1 MISSFS
7 VYKAHLSIESISS
20 ILSTTIGKTK
30 HMSRYVMDK
39 TVEMH
44 TAGMGYRAISKM
56 LDEKLV

>member
-7 VYKAHLSIESISS
+7 VYKAHLSTESISS

-30 HMSRYVMDK
+30 QMSRDVRDK

-44 TAGMGYRAISKM
+44 KAGMGYRAISKM
-56 LDEKLV
+56 LDEKVV

>member
-7 VYKAHLSIESISS
+7 VYKAQESISS

-44 TAGMGYRAISKM
+44 KAGMGYRAISKM